1 MYSGTR
7 EIARVVGVSGA
18 VGCLDGSQVVDASD
32 DSDLATHPIAI
43 EAADPLLD
51 VLEEHEPA
59 TFLLAQDEVLHDER
73 GDAFLPFIGIW
84 SRRTVRLPNVF
95 DREWFTESRS
105 VAALVSLGTE
115 EQIRRAAEQI
125 FARASMHVQIGFFD
139 LSRRELGAT
148 MGMVIRAAGV
158 DKATALGRIAAHY
171 GVSLEETVAVGD
183 WVNDVTMLRAAG
195 RGFAMGQAPDEVKAA
210 ATDVL
215 EADAYSGGGIA
226 EAAERAGLL

>member
-7 EIARVVGVSGA
+7 EIAHSIGVSGA

-32 DSDLATHPIAI
+32 DSDLSTHPIAI

-51 VLEEHEPA
+51 ALEEYGPA
-59 TFLLAQDEVLHDER
+59 TFLFAQDEVLHDER
-73 GDAFLPFIGIW
+73 GDPFLSFVGIW

-95 DREWFTESRS
+95 DREWFTESRA
-105 VAALVSLGTE
+105 VAALVSLGSE
-115 EQIRRAAEQI
+115 DQILGAAESI
-125 FARASMHVQIGFFD
+125 YERVRGHVQIGFFN
-139 LSRRELGAT
+139 LTRSEIGAA
-148 MGMVIRAAGV
+148 MGMVVRAAGV
-158 DKATALGRIAAHY
+158 DKATALVRIARHY
-171 GVSLEETVAVGD
+171 GVSLKETVAVGD

-195 RGFAMGQAPDEVKAA
+195 RSFAMAQAPDEVKQA

-215 EADAYSGGGIA
+215 DADASGGGGIA